1 MVSTL
6 KVNKIQIPNS
16 DSDVISLDAS
26 TGNITVPKPVTFSG
40 TVTGTA
46 MVKLLETDV
55 TSSVS
60 ELVIDGT
67 YINETYETYFI
78 SLSGAGSADGYRV
91 HCQFYT
97 SATQSGNGTIASGSH
112 HGHGT
117 HSMQDTGVS
126 NSDTDTECRLT
137 NSTIGNNTG
146 EGYLLWGYLL
156 GANRT
161 DVPVQFMGQKTTF
174 YTNGSQEA
182 CNFVGGMVTP
192 GTYGAYYCRGI
203 RLYHN
208 SGTIE
213 TAKFKL
219 YGIS

>member
-1 MVSTL
+1 VVSTL
-6 KVNKIQIPNS
+6 KVTNIQIPNS

-26 TGNITVPKPVTFSG
+26 TGNIAFNKP
-40 TVTGTA
+40 VTGTA

-55 TSSVS
+55 TSSAS
-60 ELVIDGT
+60 EIIIDGT

-78 SLSGAGSADGYRV
+78 SWSGAGSYDGYRLR
-91 HCQFYT
+91 CQFYT

-112 HGHGT
+112 HGHGS
-117 HSMQDTGVS
+117 HSMQDTGVH
-126 NSDTDTECRLT
+126 NTNTDTQCRLT

-146 EGYLLWGYLL
+146 EGYVLWGYLL

-161 DVPVQFMGQKTTF
+161 DVPVQFMGQQTTF
-174 YTNGSQEA
+174 YTDGQQEA

-203 RLYHN
+203 RLYHS

-213 TAKFKL
+213 TAKLKL

>member
-1 MVSTL
+1 MSRLIVSNIETQNI
-6 KVNKIQIPNS
+6 KF
-16 DSDVISLDAS
+16 DSDTTAFTIAS
-26 TGNITVPKPVTFSG
+26 DGTVSG
-40 TVTGTA
+40 TGDNAA

-60 ELVIDGT
+60 ELVINGT

-97 SATQSGNGTIASGSH
+97 HTAQSGNGTIASGSN
-112 HGHGT
+112 HGHGS
-117 HSMQDTGVS
+117 HSMQDTGTH

-174 YTNGSQEA
+174 YTNGSHEA

-213 TAKFKL
+213 TAKLKL
-219 YGIS
+219 YGIK

>member
-97 SATQSGNGTIASGSH
+97 HTAQSGNGTIASGSN
-112 HGHGT
+112 HGHGS
-117 HSMQDTGVS
+117 HSMQDTGTH
-126 NSDTDTECRLT
+126 NSDTDTC
-137 NSTIGNNTG
+137 
-146 EGYLLWGYLL
+146 LL
-156 GANRT
+156 
-161 DVPVQFMGQKTTF
+161 
-174 YTNGSQEA
+174 YTS
-182 CNFVGGMVTP
+182 P
-192 GTYGAYYCRGI
+192 SPRDRG
-203 RLYHN
+203 
-208 SGTIE
+208 
-213 TAKFKL
+213 
-219 YGIS
+219 

>member
-6 KVNKIQIPNS
+6 KVTKIQIPNS

-26 TGNITVPKPVTFSG
+26 SGNITVPKPVTFSG

-55 TSSVS
+55 TSSTS
-60 ELVIDGT
+60 EIVIDGT

-78 SLSGAGSADGYRV
+78 SLSGAGSYDGYRV

-97 SATQSGNGTIASGSH
+97 SATQSGNGTIASGSN
-112 HGHGT
+112 HGHGS
-117 HSMQDTGVS
+117 HSMQDTGTH

-174 YTNGSQEA
+174 YTNGAQEA

-203 RLYHN
+203 RLYHS

-213 TAKFKL
+213 TAKLKL